1 MIDFM
6 KVRLLGAGNFVFFC
20 LQTVTTAGFN
30 TTWYLNDLKIEG
42 KKNTIEDWNTRLE
55 LMNRSIRPIKK
66 KVFIVILCFKE

>member
-42 KKNTIEDWNTRLE
+42 KKNTIED
-55 LMNRSIRPIKK
+55 
-66 KVFIVILCFKE
+66 